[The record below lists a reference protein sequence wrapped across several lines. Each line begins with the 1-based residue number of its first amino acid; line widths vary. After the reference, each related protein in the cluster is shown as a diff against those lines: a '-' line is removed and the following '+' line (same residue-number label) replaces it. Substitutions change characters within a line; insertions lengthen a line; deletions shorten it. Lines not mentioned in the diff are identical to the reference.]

1 MKKKV
6 AKQLKR
12 IAEIMSKTNSAPEM
26 VVSARRKTE
35 RGILSKFQRQYK
47 PGSTVKI
54 YRTLKK
60 IYNKVPHNKK
70 LIFIRSIRAGA
81 VNAR

>member
-47 PGSTVKI
+47 TVKI